1 MLGVLISKLILES
14 NKLINGGCVYV
25 SGFFYVLDEHIGT
38 FVCVPPRFPSFF
50 DFLISNG
57 IGVLLLVIVK
67 TLFQVQ

>member
-1 MLGVLISKLILES
+1 MFQ
-14 NKLINGGCVYV
+14 
-25 SGFFYVLDEHIGT
+25 GFFNVLDEYIGT